1 MTDIKPK
8 DPLHGVT
15 LEKLLTELVENF
27 GWLALAGQVNINCFK
42 SDPSIKSSLKFLR
55 RTPWARK
62 EVETLYLDFVEGL
75 LKPDAG
81 SEGLGGKE
89 PSKKGENHKGQ
100 RRSAPADSAPAKRVS
115 SAKPAADSP
124 CNNHPLVKKNDAD
137 KAD

>member
-75 LKPDAG
+75 LKPDM
-81 SEGLGGKE
+81 S
-89 PSKKGENHKGQ
+89 PMSK
-100 RRSAPADSAPAKRVS
+100 RRTAPASAGKPAAGKKVS

-124 CNNHPLVKKNDAD
+124 WNNHPLLKKDDAD
-137 KAD
+137 KA